1 MCLDLWAVLKRRKK
15 PSYNQERRLGYRDDQ
30 EVSTKFI
37 FAEHCLQ
44 GNAVYLKVG
53 VDTEIPARNLPLK
66 LPNGLSLTYGEILG
80 LAGDL
85 YGTDQPISDGVTQ
98 NERHHRFLK
107 AFDTLANDT
116 KYAPEEAPKLLE
128 ILHDEMEEIKKA
140 IRAGKSAS
148 EVHNRLKVDLGKSL
162 GFATL
167 FRPSGIP
174 SFLGLALINFDHF
187 GTDSETAYNTGHN
200 AAIQYALRTDSD
212 LAVAY
217 AMNAFADHFLHDH
230 FSAGHLR
237 VPRRQLHGSTLNAAD
252 ACSKLMH
259 DEDSCIGLKVSN
271 QNGDSWTAYGDSRL
285 FDDVSKRHR
294 EIFIKAQQAS
304 VDEIFQAWR
313 HKIVPPTFKAWK
325 YAPTIESALSPHQP
339 LAPLFVMSTGE
350 DKKPVLLR
358 RRNVSDRKTRDYIS
372 DWTYTGTVIKCRW
385 SGRWNYPM
393 TLDE

>member
-1 MCLDLWAVLKRRKK
+1 
-15 PSYNQERRLGYRDDQ
+15 
-30 EVSTKFI
+30 
-37 FAEHCLQ
+37 
-44 GNAVYLKVG
+44 
-53 VDTEIPARNLPLK
+53 
-66 LPNGLSLTYGEILG
+66 
-80 LAGDL
+80 
-85 YGTDQPISDGVTQ
+85 
-98 NERHHRFLK
+98 
-107 AFDTLANDT
+107 
-116 KYAPEEAPKLLE
+116 
-128 ILHDEMEEIKKA
+128 MEEIKKA
-140 IRAGKSAS
+140 IQAGKPAS
-148 EVHNRLKVDLGKSL
+148 EVHNRLKVDLGKRL

-174 SFLGLALINFDHF
+174 SFLGLALINYDHF

-230 FSAGHLR
+230 FSSGHLR
-237 VPRRQLHGSTLNAAD
+237 VPRRQLHGSTLNVAD

-313 HKIVPPTFKAWK
+313 YKIVPPTFKAWK

-358 RRNVSDRKTRDYIS
+358 RRNVSDRKTKDYIS

-393 TLDE
+393 SLDE